1 MRGGAVAPG
10 LALGLVVLGAMSG
23 CDGGSGSALQASPAA
38 AARATGY
45 ETARA
50 GLDEAIARGLALA
63 SERPDDGLLPLEV
76 VSLYVE
82 RARLTGDYGDF
93 GRAQALLDTR
103 SVAAP
108 TAALCLALARLHVTL
123 HRLRQAGDALVAC
136 PPGTDST
143 EIAAMRADVAMHS
156 GRYREAETVYR
167 ALLNAFGTPQQFV
180 RLALL
185 RNRTGSPAEAAA
197 LLEAAEK
204 RYHGGSPTMQAWLK
218 LQRGL
223 VALDRGRL
231 DEALALYRLA
241 ADALPGWWLVDEHI
255 AEALELQGDARA
267 AKALYAKV
275 LERMRAPAILDALAQ
290 LERREGRAEPSEALV
305 REARALH
312 DKRLAQF
319 PEAAAGHV
327 LDHFLRDGKETPRAL
342 ALARENFAARPGG
355 DAAQALAKAWL
366 RAGKPERAA
375 SLVEAQLAQGWDTAE
390 SYWLLSEAYARLGR
404 KSLAAT
410 ARDRALGRN
419 PLSERMYA
427 LPPPGP

>member
-1 MRGGAVAPG
+1 MRSGVV
-10 LALGLVVLGAMSG
+10 ALGLVVLGVLAG
-23 CDGGSGSALQASPAA
+23 CDGGSGATSQASAAA
-38 AARATGY
+38 AARPAGY
-45 ETARA
+45 DEART

-63 SERPDDGLLPLEV
+63 AERPDDGLLPLEV
-76 VSLYVE
+76 ASLQVE

-93 GRAQALLDTR
+93 ERAQALLDAR
-103 SVAAP
+103 SAAAP
-108 TAALCLALARLHVTL
+108 AAALCLAQARLHVTL
-123 HRLRQAGDALVAC
+123 HRLRQAGAALAAC
-136 PPGTDST
+136 PPATDGA
-143 EIAAMRADVAMHS
+143 EIAAVRADIAMHS
-156 GRYREAETVYR
+156 GRYRDAEAAYR
-167 ALLNAFGTPQQFV
+167 ALLNGSGTPQHFV
-180 RLALL
+180 RFALL

-204 RYHGGSPTMQAWLK
+204 RYHGGSATVRAWLK

-255 AEALELQGDARA
+255 AEALDLQGDARA
-267 AKALYAKV
+267 AKALYTRVA
-275 LERMRAPAILDALAQ
+275 ERTRAPEILDALAQ
-290 LERREGRAEPSEALV
+290 LERRDGRAGPSEALV

-312 DKRLAQF
+312 ERRLAQF

-327 LDHFLRDGKETPRAL
+327 LDHFLLDGKESSRAL

-355 DAAQALAKAWL
+355 DAAQALAKSWL

-375 SLVEAQLAQGWDTAE
+375 TLVEAQLAQGWDTAE
-390 SYWLLSEAYARLGR
+390 SYWLLSEAYERLGR
-404 KSLAAT
+404 TSRAAM
-410 ARDRALGRN
+410 ARTQALGRN